1 MSNEFLTFT
10 IEDVQYA
17 IPVSKVIEVL
27 EYTKIMKVPCS
38 ADYIEGIINSRGQ
51 GISVVNLRKK
61 FGLAPKEVDKNTK
74 IIVLE
79 IKSEDEII
87 NFGAITD
94 DVQEVLELSIE
105 CMEKTP
111 ELGNSIAKRFVCGIA
126 KKDGSFIIILDVDK
140 IFSNDETA
148 VLEQSASVISDNGK
162 IVDSDKS
169 EQIL

>member
-10 IEDVQYA
+10 IEEVQYA

-27 EYTKIMKVPCS
+27 EYTTVIKIPCS
-38 ADYIEGIINSRGQ
+38 ADYIEGIIKSRGQ

-61 FGLAPKEVDKNTK
+61 FGLKPKEIDKNTK

-79 IKSEDEII
+79 IQNENGTI

-94 DVQEVLELSIE
+94 DVQEVVELNIE

-111 ELGNSIAKRFVCGIA
+111 ELGNSVAKRFVSGIA
-126 KKDGSFIIILDVDK
+126 RKEEGFIIILDVDK
-140 IFSNDETA
+140 IFSPDEAEMLAEKTQ
-148 VLEQSASVISDNGK
+148 E
-162 IVDSDKS
+162 
-169 EQIL
+169 